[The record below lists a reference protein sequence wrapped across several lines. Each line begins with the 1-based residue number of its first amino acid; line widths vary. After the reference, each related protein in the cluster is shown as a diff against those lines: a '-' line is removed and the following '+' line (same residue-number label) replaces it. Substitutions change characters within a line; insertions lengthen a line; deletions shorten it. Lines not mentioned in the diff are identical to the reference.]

1 MERITGSAQEL
12 MEIGSKIRTYQEK
25 HRGVDGKATTDT
37 QMCKDFA
44 GLGSTR
50 QYTRILA
57 GDLEEVDVEA
67 NLKDYRA
74 VWNLIEM
81 LQESEADDDPL
92 YDDLSTVN
100 DLRKAVAEV
109 MREKGLNRYV
119 HMQGPQG
126 SGKTTAARMLQAK
139 YGARIVI
146 AEATEIW
153 KENMNAMLGGILL
166 AMGTKEPPVSVAEKF
181 NKLIVDLNKSRI
193 CLVIDEAH
201 HLGPKTINLVKSL
214 LNQTPGEFVLLAMGT
229 LWNKLESK
237 AYAEAWQLTKNR
249 LSERIRLE
257 GVETVDVQKI
267 VSRRLNLA
275 DEAAHKALVMAASQN
290 GNLAFVKLVCRKA
303 KKLAGRS
310 DVTMETISKA
320 MGMVAASR

>member
-1 MERITGSAQEL
+1 MERTGNEQEL
-12 MEIGSKIRTYQEK
+12 RDIAAKIRSYQEK
-25 HRGVDGKATTDT
+25 HRGTDGKLISDN
-37 QMCKDFA
+37 QMCKEFA

-50 QYTRILA
+50 QYTRILD
-57 GDLEEVDVEA
+57 GDLEEVDVES

-81 LQESEADDDPL
+81 LKESEADDDPI

-100 DLRKAVAEV
+100 DLRRAVAEA

-126 SGKTTAARMLQAK
+126 SGKTTAARLLQAK
-139 YGARIVI
+139 YGARIQI
-146 AEATEIW
+146 CEATEIW
-153 KENMNAMLGGILL
+153 KENMNAALGGILMAL
-166 AMGTKEPPVSVAEKF
+166 GVKEPPVSVAEKF
-181 NKLIVDLNKSRI
+181 NKLVEDLNKSRV

-201 HLGPKTINLVKSL
+201 HLGPKTLNLVKSL

-267 VSRRLNLA
+267 AARRLGLD
-275 DEAAHKALVMAASQN
+275 DEAAVKALAGAARQN

-303 KKLAGRS
+303 KKLSGRGA
-310 DVTMETISKA
+310 VTMETIHKA
-320 MGMVAASR
+320 ISTVTASR

>member
-1 MERITGSAQEL
+1 MERTGSEQEL
-12 MEIGSKIRTYQEK
+12 REIAAKIRGYQEK
-25 HRGVDGKATTDT
+25 HRGSEGKAISDT
-37 QMCKDFA
+37 QMCKEFA

-57 GDLEEVDVEA
+57 GDFEEVDVET

-81 LQESEADDDPL
+81 LQESEADDDPI

-146 AEATEIW
+146 CEATEIW
-153 KENMNAMLGGILL
+153 KENMNAALGGILMAL
-166 AMGTKEPPVSVAEKF
+166 AVKEPPISVAEKF
-181 NKLIVDLNKSRI
+181 NRLVKELNETRV

-201 HLGPKTINLVKSL
+201 HLGPKTLNLVKSL

-229 LWNKLESK
+229 LWMKLEGK

-249 LSERIRLE
+249 LSERIRLD
-257 GVETVDVQKI
+257 GVETVDVARMA
-267 VSRRLNLA
+267 SRRLGLT
-275 DEAAHKALVMAASQN
+275 DEASHKALAVAARQN

-303 KKLAGRS
+303 KKLAGRGE
-310 DVTMETISKA
+310 VTGETLAKA
-320 MGMVAASR
+320 IGMVAASR